1 MLKKV
6 FATLMLFFIVFS
18 FRLPVVYNSVVMA
31 MILML
36 AYICFL
42 RVNSRYLNK
51 NYALITISLIY
62 LAFILFVSIF
72 SLASQENDY
81 TRLSSTVSNVF
92 VLLAVTIYS
101 SVFIHSNEV
110 DTHARFNFISEVI
123 YFAFVIQ
130 SLIIIC
136 AMFSPTLREIVQIF
150 QSPIDSLRSESYE
163 GVRGLSLSGAQFFPL
178 SAAFALAQVPII
190 RFIIKEKKGETLHWF
205 LFSLIFFAG
214 LTAGRTSI
222 IGSIFAFLYLIFH
235 SGFNSRII
243 LSFLYRSSKFSILLI
258 TLALI
263 VPTLFNIKFDILDRF
278 LNFAFEFFYQYS
290 ETGDASIQ
298 STQILQR
305 MYWLPDL
312 NTILLGDGLYR
323 NADGTA
329 YMHTDAGYMRNIL
342 FFGILGTLFVSFA
355 HVIYSY
361 FILINSDND
370 KVFTLL
376 MLLLVFLLHYK
387 GDVLLHLVS
396 VQTILFFLMVY
407 PQSFKCSNR

>member
-1 MLKKV
+1 MFKKI
-6 FATLMLFFIVFS
+6 FATLMFFFIVFA
-18 FRLPVVYNSVVMA
+18 FRLPVVYNSVVLA
-31 MILML
+31 MVLML
-36 AYICFL
+36 VYILCL
-42 RVNSRYLNK
+42 KTNSRYLSK
-51 NYALITISLIY
+51 NYALITVISIY
-62 LAFILFVSIF
+62 ISFIIFVSIF
-72 SLASQENDY
+72 ALASQENDY
-81 TRLSSTVSNVF
+81 TRLNSTVSNIF

-101 SVFIHSNEV
+101 SVFTHSNGV
-110 DTHARFNFISEVI
+110 DTHAKFNFISEVI

-136 AMFSPTLREIVQIF
+136 AMFSPTLREIVQLF
-150 QSPIDSLRSESYE
+150 QSPIDSARSESYE

-178 SAAFALAQVPII
+178 SAAFALAQITII
-190 RFIIKEKKGETLHWF
+190 RFIIKEKKGETIHWF

-222 IGSIFAFLYLIFH
+222 IGSIFAFLYLIFN
-235 SGFNSRII
+235 SGFNSKVI
-243 LSFLYRSSKFSILLI
+243 LSFLYRASKFSILSLI
-258 TLALI
+258 IILI
-263 VPTLFNIKFDILDRF
+263 VPALFNVKFEILDKF

-298 STQILQR
+298 STQVLQR

-312 NTILLGDGLYR
+312 NTILFGDGLYR

-355 HVIYSY
+355 HIIYSY

-376 MLLLVFLLHYK
+376 MLLLVFILHYK

-396 VQTILFFLMVY
+396 VQTILFFLMIY
-407 PQSFKCSNR
+407 PQSFKYSNR